1 MKRRQ
6 LARRGA
12 AEPEKDLSELTHDVL
27 RHPWMAGLGLGVLLF
42 AVLLVTGVAWSVA
55 VGIGVGDAAH
65 GCDQGVRPNRT
76 TRPPLHA
83 AAALWRFPTKDYG
96 DTPDRRG
103 RKNVLASLLAVAI
116 TALGI
121 VGESGTGDP
130 LVGRVGMVLALV
142 VLFRWGYWRQRR

>member
-55 VGIGVGDAAH
+55 VGIGVAVMLLT
-65 GCDQGVRPNRT
+65 GVIRESGRIGQRVRRYMQRRT
-76 TRPPLHA
+76 
-83 AAALWRFPTKDYG
+83 LWRFPT
-96 DTPDRRG
+96 RR
-103 RKNVLASLLAVAI
+103 AVQHA
-116 TALGI
+116 
-121 VGESGTGDP
+121 
-130 LVGRVGMVLALV
+130 
-142 VLFRWGYWRQRR
+142 